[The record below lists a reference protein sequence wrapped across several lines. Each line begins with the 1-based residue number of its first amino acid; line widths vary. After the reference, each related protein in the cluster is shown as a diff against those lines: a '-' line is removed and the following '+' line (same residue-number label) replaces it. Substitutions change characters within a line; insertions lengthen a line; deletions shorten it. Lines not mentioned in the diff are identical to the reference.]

1 MAMFTAQEKKDLKQ
15 LLASDA
21 NEDKALS
28 LEGLHG
34 FLFGLAIIPEH
45 ILPSEWV
52 PEIFG
57 DAMLEVHGQKE
68 ATRLMGSVFSVYN
81 RMVHQNREGELLFP
95 FDYDTM
101 KQKDVQRMR
110 DWAKGFFFA
119 TNLRP
124 EIWGLDGDED
134 FDDLEPDFDE
144 LDDGYVDGLDDE
156 FEDFFDEDAEI
167 SGSFAVIMGVA
178 FPERIP
184 ELFDNVANSPDAL
197 DCEDPDLEVKL
208 FAMLEDAVE
217 TLRVYAE
224 PFEDVLEDD
233 LKTRSA
239 DNYHVPQMP
248 IHVDKVER
256 NEPCPCGSGAKYKK
270 CCGK

>member
-15 LLASDA
+15 LLASTA

-34 FLFGLAIIPEH
+34 LLFGLAIIPEPV
-45 ILPSEWV
+45 LPSEWV

-68 ATRLMGSVFSVYN
+68 ASRLMGSVFSVYN
-81 RMVHQNREGELLFP
+81 RLVQQNHDGELLFP

-124 EIWGLDGDED
+124 EVWGMDEEEYDD
-134 FDDLEPDFDE
+134 FEPDFDE
-144 LDDGYVDGLDDE
+144 LDDDYDEQLEDYDDI
-156 FEDFFDEDAEI
+156 DAEI

-184 ELFDNVANSPDAL
+184 QIFHNVDKHPDAL
-197 DCEDPDLEVKL
+197 DQDDPELEAKL
-208 FAMLEDAVE
+208 FAMLGDAVE
-217 TLRVYAE
+217 TLRMYA
-224 PFEDVLEDD
+224 D
-233 LKTRSA
+233 LPGDEMELQSA
-239 DNYHVPQMP
+239 DNYPPPQQP
-248 IHVDKVER
+248 LRVEKIGR